1 MCLNYSV
8 LNINVKGKLIV
19 TPLSSYSKFPL
30 TKKYH
35 ERYGCSV
42 DFVYKQYFFAE
53 FRHGFWMAT
62 ASGVCSHLTY
72 KIK

>member
-1 MCLNYSV
+1 MCLNYSG
-8 LNINVKGKLIV
+8 LNINIKGKLIV

-42 DFVYKQYFFAE
+42 NFV
-53 FRHGFWMAT
+53 
-62 ASGVCSHLTY
+62 
-72 KIK
+72 

>member
-1 MCLNYSV
+1 MCLNYSG
-8 LNINVKGKLIV
+8 LNIYIKGKLIV

-42 DFVYKQYFFAE
+42 DFVQKQYFFANFLN

-62 ASGVCSHLTY
+62 ASGVCIHLT
-72 KIK
+72 